1 MFTSIDKA
9 LVALTGAVL
18 FLTNHFWGIDIGLE
32 EDALVILVGGLVPL
46 LTWLLP
52 NKGTGA

>member
-9 LVALTGAVL
+9 LVALAGALL
-18 FLTNHFWGIDIGLE
+18 FLANHFGGIDLGLG
-32 EDALVILVGGLVPL
+32 EDALVVLVGALMPL

-52 NKGTGA
+52 NKGSGA

>member
-9 LVALTGAVL
+9 LVALAGAMVFLSNHL
-18 FLTNHFWGIDIGLE
+18 FYFDLGLG
-32 EDALVILVGGLVPL
+32 EDALVILVGALTPL

-52 NKGTGA
+52 NKGNSA